1 MSNAMFDW
9 TCVYRTDNPLE
20 AHIVLGLL
28 AQARLKT
35 HVEGE
40 ALAAALGEMPFA
52 HNTIKIFVC
61 AIKVPEAEEI
71 LVNYQQTN
79 LSEDW
84 QCSSCSEHNG
94 SGFQYCWHCGKSYDE
109 GK

>member
-1 MSNAMFDW
+1 MSNAMLEW

-40 ALAAALGEMPFA
+40 ALAAALGEMPFSQ
-52 HNTIKIFVC
+52 NTIKIFVC

-84 QCSSCSEHNG
+84 QCHSCAEHNG
-94 SGFQYCWHCGKSYDE
+94 SGFQYCWHCGKSYDK
-109 GK
+109 GQ